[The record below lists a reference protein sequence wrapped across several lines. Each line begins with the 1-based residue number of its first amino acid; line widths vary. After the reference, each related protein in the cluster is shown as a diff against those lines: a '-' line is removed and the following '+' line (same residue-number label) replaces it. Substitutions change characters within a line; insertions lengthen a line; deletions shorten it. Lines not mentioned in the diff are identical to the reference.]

1 MANTFLLY
9 GESGTY
15 KTSNIGEMADYE
27 FEKGHG
33 ITRLM
38 TGDSGFAPVMD
49 QVDRGIIHPWNVK
62 ASQWPMACVLKAAEG
77 YWPTKWKNLEQG
89 IADEASL
96 KKDLSGVGMYAIE
109 GLSMLGQL
117 FKSDMIRKQRS
128 IGEPLQ
134 GQTSKSGGE
143 TSYTDVELGTVI
155 HVGASR
161 GTFGY
166 VQDRTY
172 DYVIGFAGLSVHRLV
187 ITAHEGKGEDEKTKR
202 LIFGPEVIG
211 KAKTDKVPGWFE
223 NTFHFNTYS
232 YYTQETSKAGVEKTK
247 RTGIRAHFTRH
258 PDSEVSTIFW
268 PAKLSLTPRQLVA
281 VNKKYPD
288 GFFPLRLDEE
298 GVYTSGMYQFLEL
311 LDSLQPTK

>member
-27 FEKGHG
+27 YEKGHG

-62 ASQWPMACVLKAAEG
+62 ASQWPMACILKASEG

-89 IADEASL
+89 VADETSL
-96 KKDLSGVGMYAIE
+96 KKEWKGVGMYAIE

-117 FKSDMIRKQRS
+117 FKSDMIKKRRS

-134 GQTSKSGGE
+134 GSV
-143 TSYTDVELGTVI
+143 DDLELGI
-155 HVGASR
+155 SFMGASR
-161 GTFGY
+161 GTYGF

-172 DYVIGFAGLSVHRLV
+172 DYVTGFASLPVHRLV
-187 ITAHEGKGEDEKTKR
+187 VTAHEGKGEDDKTKR